1 MRLGGF
7 GAQPRRRRGTID
19 RPYSA
24 LNLRLILA
32 SVGLIGWVGLAVL
45 AFLSGYSLLG
55 WLLIAAAAFAVID
68 LVVIQLR
75 RRARSRSDGGGH
87 SLFE

>member
-1 MRLGGF
+1 MRFGG
-7 GAQPRRRRGTID
+7 QPRRRRGTIGH
-19 RPYSA
+19 PYSA

-32 SVGLIGWVGLAVL
+32 SVGLIGWVGLAIV
-45 AFLSGYSLLG
+45 AFVGGYPVVG

-75 RRARSRSDGGGH
+75 RRARSRSEGGGH
-87 SLFE
+87 SPFE

>member
-1 MRLGGF
+1 MRLRGLGG
-7 GAQPRRRRGTID
+7 QPRRRRGTVD
-19 RPYSA
+19 RPYTA

-45 AFLSGYSLLG
+45 AFLGGYTVVG
-55 WLLIAAAAFAVID
+55 WFLIAAAAFAVID

-75 RRARSRSDGGGH
+75 RRARDRNDGGGH

>member
-1 MRLGGF
+1 MRLGP
-7 GAQPRRRRGTID
+7 QPRRRRGTID

-32 SVGLIGWVGLAVL
+32 SVGLVGWIGLAVL
-45 AFLSGYSLLG
+45 AFIGGYRVVAWALVVL
-55 WLLIAAAAFAVID
+55 AALAVVD
-68 LVVIQLR
+68 LVIIQVR
-75 RRARSRSDGGGH
+75 RRARHRQDGGGH

>member
-1 MRLGGF
+1 MRLGG
-7 GAQPRRRRGTID
+7 QPRRRRGTVD
-19 RPYSA
+19 RPYTA
-24 LNLRLILA
+24 LNLRMVLA
-32 SVGLIGWVGLAVL
+32 SVGLIGWAGLAVL
-45 AFLSGYSLLG
+45 AFLAGYSLVG

-75 RRARSRSDGGGH
+75 RRARHRSEGGGGH

>member
-1 MRLGGF
+1 MRIGG
-7 GAQPRRRRGTID
+7 QPRRRRGTVD

-32 SVGLIGWVGLAVL
+32 SVGLVGWVALAVV
-45 AFLSGYSLLG
+45 AFLAGYPVVG
-55 WLLIAAAAFAVID
+55 WFLVAAAVFAVID

-75 RRARSRSDGGGH
+75 RRARYRSEGGGH

>member
-1 MRLGGF
+1 MRLGP
-7 GAQPRRRRGTID
+7 QPRRRRGTID

-32 SVGLIGWVGLAVL
+32 SVGLVGWIVLAVL
-45 AFLSGYSLLG
+45 AFIGGYPVVAWALVAL
-55 WLLIAAAAFAVID
+55 AALAVVD
-68 LVVIQLR
+68 LVIIQVR
-75 RRARSRSDGGGH
+75 RRARRRQEGGGH